1 MSDTAMDILYK
12 ANMAEDNPKFLLC
25 TGNHGIVLAARGDR
39 VSAVER
45 LQAAIDG
52 LRAPEKAFADDQI
65 WLWRFNDA
73 LKRL

>member
-1 MSDTAMDILYK
+1 MSESAMEILYR
-12 ANMAEDNPKFLLC
+12 ANMAEDNPTFLLC
-25 TGNHGIVLAARGDR
+25 MGNHGIVLAARGDR

-52 LRAPEKAFADDQI
+52 LRTPAKAFADDQI